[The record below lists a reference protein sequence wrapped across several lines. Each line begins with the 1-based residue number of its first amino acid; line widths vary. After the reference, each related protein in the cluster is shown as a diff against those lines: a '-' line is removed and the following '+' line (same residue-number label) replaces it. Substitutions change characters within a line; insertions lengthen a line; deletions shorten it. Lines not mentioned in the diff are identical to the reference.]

1 MRKPEYNSYL
11 SSDRL
16 SGRNDVTSDK
26 KIIGHQKFVQL
37 LKQLGATEPW

>member
-1 MRKPEYNSYL
+1 MVDKYFNISLECNFCL

-26 KIIGHQKFVQL
+26 FNFRLDIR
-37 LKQLGATEPW
+37 